1 MRAQR
6 AALNQINRTVGRLA
20 DQLIEQLDVVI
31 RDETMRESRDAQAA
45 AKDFIQA
52 GGTKEEWEEIFI
64 RVQGAL
70 QQELERIRLVP
81 QLEPGEF
88 DLPKKETSGTAGR
101 RSARNCSPW
110 TPARLRLDRLSD
122 VTSGITLDGSRRQ

>member
-1 MRAQR
+1 
-6 AALNQINRTVGRLA
+6 
-20 DQLIEQLDVVI
+20 
-31 RDETMRESRDAQAA
+31 MRESRDAQAA

-88 DLPKKETSGTAGR
+88 D
-101 RSARNCSPW
+101 
-110 TPARLRLDRLSD
+110 
-122 VTSGITLDGSRRQ
+122 

>member
-1 MRAQR
+1 LRAQR

-64 RVQGAL
+64 TVQGAL

-88 DLPKKETSGTAGR
+88 D
-101 RSARNCSPW
+101 
-110 TPARLRLDRLSD
+110 
-122 VTSGITLDGSRRQ
+122 

>member
-88 DLPKKETSGTAGR
+88 D
-101 RSARNCSPW
+101 
-110 TPARLRLDRLSD
+110 
-122 VTSGITLDGSRRQ
+122 

>member
-1 MRAQR
+1 LRAQR

-88 DLPKKETSGTAGR
+88 D
-101 RSARNCSPW
+101 
-110 TPARLRLDRLSD
+110 
-122 VTSGITLDGSRRQ
+122 